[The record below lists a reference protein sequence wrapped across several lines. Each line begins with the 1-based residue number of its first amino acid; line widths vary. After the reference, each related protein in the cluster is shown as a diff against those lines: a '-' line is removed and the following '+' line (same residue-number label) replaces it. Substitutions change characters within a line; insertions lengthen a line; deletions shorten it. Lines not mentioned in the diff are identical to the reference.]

1 MQKSINVLTNK
12 VSALEM
18 KIDEQNALISN
29 QSLSIKVLTGESTHI
44 TDTPKTA
51 ANLAAAATTQ
61 RPVRQARL
69 TAAKA
74 ILAGAAPKSKN
85 ASRPSLTAITTP
97 KVPEDNRAAT
107 NSAPTIDPSAR
118 ATPTTSAPKVGA
130 TKLTSAI
137 PPNENDKLKKTTAE
151 EDGDWQKVLSKR
163 RKNRRSVTVGTGNAD
178 SELKTVEQIKYIQ
191 AWSFLPE
198 TTTENVM
205 KFLNRI
211 KSSKDYYVEKRNIKT
226 TRHASFVIG
235 IPECL
240 FECFNSPTV
249 WPPRVRFSDWFPA
262 RPRAAAVR
270 GSAATPTTPVA
281 SANIGRDQT
290 DTDKATTTK

>member
-61 RPVRQARL
+61 RPED
-69 TAAKA
+69 
-74 ILAGAAPKSKN
+74 I
-85 ASRPSLTAITTP
+85 AITTP
-97 KVPEDNRAAT
+97 KVTEDNRAAT